1 MANNPLG
8 IDDKDLQD
16 VGKQNTISGVLQDF
30 GNMLQ
35 DQLRLSLQSNIT
47 TITPKGLEQSIVFDI
62 KVLGTGYQFELLM
75 DDYWKFVDKGVQ
87 GVGGTKKDGSV
98 WFKKNNTSPFSY
110 TTKAPPIEALSA
122 WSNAQGVNP
131 WVVQRSVFH
140 KGTKATNFYSDVVDQ
155 DLVSGLIKDLEKA
168 GGREIEISLKN
179 ALDGNNT

>member
-1 MANNPLG
+1 MATNPLG
-8 IDDKDLQD
+8 INDSDLQD
-16 VGKQNTISGVLQDF
+16 VGKKNTISGVLQDF

-35 DQLRLSLQSNIT
+35 DKLRLSLQSKIT

-87 GVGGTKKDGSV
+87 GVGGTKKNGTQ
-98 WFKKNNTSPFSY
+98 WFKKNVTSPFSY
-110 TTKAPPIEALSA
+110 TTKAPPIEELKP

-131 WVVQRSVFH
+131 FVVQRSVFH
-140 KGTKATNFYSDVVDQ
+140 RGTKATNFYSDVVDQ
-155 DLVSGLIKDLEKA
+155 TLIDGLIKDIEEA

-179 ALDGNNT
+179 ALNGNNN